1 MVAFSRIRRRIK
13 NMKFFSINLFLVLV
27 FSLASSARAQ
37 LADTIWEGSVTIS
50 GFSLAKVQGGV
61 VQAGPNVANASVT
74 LPVEMWFWNNSNC
87 GVVFRRDKWGL
98 NPEEFAYNSNVDLEG
113 NPLPEYFDWY
123 EQGPK
128 YLGGGSLSPI
138 SNNSN
143 GYETTTDSYSYN
155 AARRS
160 GSFSQRTLYNYPSQT
175 HAAGA
180 VLSIR
185 GNFRLSNPNTL
196 VPQNLVLSLTPN
208 PFGPNS
214 YRIGGRLTLRAGN
227 FSKTTRKPSVEKD
240 AEPGFRTF
248 YFAK

>member
-1 MVAFSRIRRRIK
+1 VKSFSAWFALGAFLLLSPR
-13 NMKFFSINLFLVLV
+13 
-27 FSLASSARAQ
+27 AAAQ
-37 LADTIWEGSVTIS
+37 LADTIWEGNVTIS

-61 VQAGPNVANASVT
+61 VQAGPNVGNASVT

-98 NPEEFAYNSNVDLEG
+98 NPEEFDYVEIQYDEFG
-113 NPLPEYFDWY
+113 NETNWVSMYR
-123 EQGPK
+123 QGPK
-128 YLGGGSLSPI
+128 YIGGGSLSPI

-155 AARRS
+155 GARRS
-160 GSFSQRTLYNYPSQT
+160 GSFSQRTLYNYPNQT

-214 YRIGGRLTLRAGN
+214 YRISGKYTLRAGN
-227 FSKTTRKPSVEKD
+227 FSKTTRKPSEEKD
-240 AEPGFRTF
+240 AEPGFRAF
-248 YFAK
+248 YYAK

>member
-1 MVAFSRIRRRIK
+1 VKTFSVR
-13 NMKFFSINLFLVLV
+13 LALGVTL
-27 FSLASSARAQ
+27 FSLAAPVRAQQ
-37 LADTIWEGSVTIS
+37 LADTIWEGMVTIS
-50 GFSLAKVQGGV
+50 GFGLSKVQGGV
-61 VQAGPNVANASVT
+61 AQLGPNVANASVT

-98 NPEEFAYNSNVDLEG
+98 NPEEFDYVEVQYDEFG
-113 NPLPEYFDWY
+113 NETNWVSMYRR
-123 EQGPK
+123 GPK
-128 YLGGGSLSPI
+128 YVGGGRLSPI

-143 GYETTTDSYSYN
+143 GYETTTDNYIYN
-155 AARRS
+155 ASKKS
-160 GSFSQRTLYNYPSQT
+160 GSFSQSTFYHYPNQT

-214 YRIGGRLTLRAGN
+214 YRISGRLALRAGN
-227 FSKTTRKPSVEKD
+227 FNKTIRKPSEEKD
-240 AEPGFRTF
+240 AEPGFTS
-248 YFAK
+248 YYYAK